1 MRYGAPEKEIA
12 RNTKTKNDVTCE
24 NALSTRGKAIEIIK
38 WLQSKKYTKFS
49 LALNYKRICIKK
61 QGLKTSLETRLVP
74 MRPQPS
80 HGRKNSF
87 ICLSLILISFFLIL
101 GLVISIT
108 LPCYHKGVFIGVV
121 GTDISMED
129 LVSDINLL
137 NEGQSAYAF
146 MTSKSGR
153 TIVHPLLP
161 APTDAYGDPVYL
173 DIRTLQ
179 PEADFNDV
187 FTSVTKYVG
196 VLTCNSFF
204 NLCAVLLYCW
214 WLSLGTLVL
223 SKNRSPFKFVLLHL
237 NLYF

>member
-1 MRYGAPEKEIA
+1 
-12 RNTKTKNDVTCE
+12 
-24 NALSTRGKAIEIIK
+24 
-38 WLQSKKYTKFS
+38 
-49 LALNYKRICIKK
+49 
-61 QGLKTSLETRLVP
+61 
-74 MRPQPS
+74 MRPQPL

-87 ICLSLILISFFLIL
+87 TCLSLILISFFLIL

-137 NEGQSAYAF
+137 NEGQIAYAY

-173 DIRTLQ
+173 DIRTLE

-187 FTSVTKYVG
+187 FTSMTKYVG
-196 VLTCNSFF
+196 LLTCNSFF
-204 NLCAVLLYCW
+204 NLCAGCVVVLLVAEPRYI
-214 WLSLGTLVL
+214 SIM
-223 SKNRSPFKFVLLHL
+223 KNRSPFKFVLLHL